1 MFNMKKILVIPSSL
15 NNLGKVL
22 NSGVDGIILPL
33 EGLSVN
39 SSIYFTLEDI
49 KSILNLTS
57 KEICVSINKI
67 IHTEDLKDLELALV
81 KLNKLNI
88 RKIFFYDM
96 AVMNICKRLNIK
108 KDLVIF
114 QDHLNASL
122 YSNNF
127 YKNRGIAYSTITN
140 DITLEEIN
148 EISKNNK
155 LILISYGY
163 LPIFNSRRHLVSNYL
178 DYVNESK
185 IHDMYYIKNGED
197 KYPILEEKDGTTIFT
212 KEPINLI
219 NEIDNINVDYIILNA
234 FNIST
239 SEFMEI
245 VNLYIHN
252 KKTEKD
258 EYVGFLD
265 TKTVYKVDDYE

>member
-1 MFNMKKILVIPSSL
+1 MKKILVMPSSL

-22 NSGVDGIILPL
+22 NSEVDGIILPL
-33 EGLSVN
+33 EELSVN
-39 SSIYFTLEDI
+39 SSIYFTVEDI

-67 IHTEDLKDLELALV
+67 IHTEDLKKLELALV

-88 RKIFFYDM
+88 RKIFFYDI
-96 AVMNICKRLNIK
+96 AVMNICKKLNIK

-127 YKNRGIAYSTITN
+127 YKDRGIAYSTITN
-140 DITLEEIN
+140 DITLDEIN

-185 IHDMYYIKNGED
+185 IHDMYYVKNGED
-197 KYPILEEKDGTTIFT
+197 KYPILEEKEGTTIFT

-219 NEIDNINVDYIILNA
+219 NELDKINVDYIILNA

-239 SEFMEI
+239 PEFMEML
-245 VNLYIHN
+245 NNYIHN
-252 KKTEKD
+252 KKTEKE
-258 EYVGFLD
+258 EYVGFLN

>member
-1 MFNMKKILVIPSSL
+1 MKKILVMPSSL
-15 NNLGKVL
+15 DNLGKIL
-22 NSGVDGIILPL
+22 DSDVDGIILSL

-39 SSIYFTLEDI
+39 SNIYFTIEDI
-49 KSILNLTS
+49 KSIINLTS

-67 IHTEDLKDLELALV
+67 MHTEDLDDLELALV

-88 RKIFFYDM
+88 RKIFFYDLS
-96 AVMNICKRLNIK
+96 VLNICKRLNIK

-114 QDHLNASL
+114 QEHLNASI

-127 YKNRGIAYSTITN
+127 YRDRGIKYATITN

-148 EISKNNK
+148 EISKYNK
-155 LILISYGY
+155 LILIGYGY

-178 DYVNESK
+178 EYVHENK
-185 IHDMYYIKNGED
+185 IHKLYYVKNGED
-197 KYPILEEKDGTTIFT
+197 RYPILEEKDGTTIFT

-219 NEIDNINVDYIILNA
+219 NELDKIDVDYIILNS
-234 FNIST
+234 FNIPT
-239 SEFMEI
+239 PEFMEMLDNF
-245 VNLYIHN
+245 VNN
-252 KKTEKD
+252 KKTNKD
-258 EYVGFLD
+258 EYVGFLN

>member
-1 MFNMKKILVIPSSL
+1 MKKILVMPSSL

-22 NSGVDGIILPL
+22 NSEVDGIILPL
-33 EGLSVN
+33 EELAVN
-39 SSIYFTLEDI
+39 SSIYFTVEDI

-67 IHTEDLKDLELALV
+67 IHTEDLKKLELALV

-88 RKIFFYDM
+88 RKIFFYDI
-96 AVMNICKRLNIK
+96 AVMNICKKLNIK

-127 YKNRGIAYSTITN
+127 YKDRGIAYSTITN
-140 DITLEEIN
+140 DITLDEIN

-163 LPIFNSRRHLVSNYL
+163 LPIFNSRRHR
-178 DYVNESK
+178 
-185 IHDMYYIKNGED
+185 
-197 KYPILEEKDGTTIFT
+197 F
-212 KEPINLI
+212 
-219 NEIDNINVDYIILNA
+219 A
-234 FNIST
+234 
-239 SEFMEI
+239 
-245 VNLYIHN
+245 
-252 KKTEKD
+252 
-258 EYVGFLD
+258 
-265 TKTVYKVDDYE
+265 

>member
-1 MFNMKKILVIPSSL
+1 MKKILVIPNSL
-15 NNLGKVL
+15 NNLGKIL
-22 NSGVDGIILPL
+22 NSDIDGVILPL
-33 EGLSVN
+33 EGLSIN
-39 SSIYFTLEDI
+39 SNIYFSLEDI
-49 KSILNLTS
+49 KSIINLTS

-67 IHTEDLKDLELALV
+67 MHTEDLNLLEQSLV

-88 RKIFFYDM
+88 RKIFFYDLS
-96 AVMNICKRLNIK
+96 VLNICKKLNIK

-114 QDHLNASL
+114 QEHLNASL

-127 YKNRGIAYSTITN
+127 YKNRGINYSTITN
-140 DITLEEIN
+140 DITVDEIN
-148 EISKNNK
+148 EISKHNK

-178 DYVNESK
+178 EY
-185 IHDMYYIKNGED
+185 IHEDKLHKLYYIKNGED
-197 KYPILEEKDGTTIFT
+197 KYPILEEKEGTTIFT

-219 NEIDNINVDYIILNA
+219 NDLDRINVDYIILNA
-234 FNIST
+234 FNIPT
-239 SEFMEI
+239 PEFMDMLD
-245 VNLYIHN
+245 NYIHN
-252 KKTEKD
+252 KKTNKN